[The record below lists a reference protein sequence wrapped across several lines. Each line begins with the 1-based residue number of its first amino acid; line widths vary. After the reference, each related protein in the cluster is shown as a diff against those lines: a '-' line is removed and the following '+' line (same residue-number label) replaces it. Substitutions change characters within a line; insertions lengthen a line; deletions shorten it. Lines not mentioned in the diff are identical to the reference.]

1 MMGLFSKRQVNH
13 KSMYDEM
20 RENWRQSSESELELI
35 NQNTKLLH
43 DLRKQDR
50 DIVFYNRLIENKN
63 ERIAAYEKLLDE
75 AIDHINSLKSNK
87 DE

>member
-43 DLRKQDR
+43 ELRKQDR

>member
-35 NQNTKLLH
+35 NQNIKLLQE
-43 DLRKQDR
+43 LRKQDR
-50 DIVFYNRLIENKN
+50 DIVFYKRLIENKN

-75 AIDHINSLKSNK
+75 AIEHINSLKSDK
-87 DE
+87 DK